1 LVGPDEE
8 LSEERINDLVFQA
21 GFSTADAVSDLS
33 GRGVGMDV
41 VRRNIQSLNGSVE
54 VQSFPGKG
62 SVFTIRLP
70 LTLAILDGQ
79 LIRIGSE
86 TYIFPLVSIVESIQV
101 SEGNVNYVAGQCEVY
116 RLRAENI
123 PILKLYELFDT
134 EVESKVLDKS
144 LMVVVESGGAK
155 VGIIVDELLD
165 QQQVVIKSLETNYE
179 RVEGVSGA
187 TILGNG
193 TVALIADVNGI
204 IKMASRIYEKAI
216 QHLHTK
222 SIEVGSKAA

>member
-1 LVGPDEE
+1 M
-8 LSEERINDLVFQA
+8 
-21 GFSTADAVSDLS
+21 TA
-33 GRGVGMDV
+33 
-41 VRRNIQSLNGSVE
+41 I
-54 VQSFPGKG
+54 
-62 SVFTIRLP
+62 
-70 LTLAILDGQ
+70 
-79 LIRIGSE
+79 
-86 TYIFPLVSIVESIQV
+86 
-101 SEGNVNYVAGQCEVY
+101 
-116 RLRAENI
+116 
-123 PILKLYELFDT
+123 
-134 EVESKVLDKS
+134 KVLDKS

-216 QHLHTK
+216 QHLRNKAT
-222 SIEVGSKAA
+222 EVDSKAA